1 MQADRQTTVV
11 ILYRHALFGEGI
23 AHLLST
29 ESDLAV
35 SSVSSEDTEA
45 TARSLA
51 AGPDVVIFERGIPD
65 TAVEVLR
72 AVPDALVIDVD
83 LNPGP
88 TFTYHREVIPAAPGD
103 IVRAIRDVNRDAA
116 APAVAAPGSAAA
128 QVAAGLVVV
137 GTAHRR

>member
-35 SSVSSEDTEA
+35 SSVASADAEA

-51 AGPDVVIFERGIPD
+51 ADPDVVIFERGIPD

-88 TFTYHREVIPAAPGD
+88 TFAYHREVIPPAPGD
-103 IVRAIRDVNRDAA
+103 IVQAIRGVGRH
-116 APAVAAPGSAAA
+116 APAPAD
-128 QVAAGLVVV
+128 AGLV
-137 GTAHRR
+137 GAGPARRR

>member
-45 TARSLA
+45 SARSLA

-103 IVRAIRDVNRDAA
+103 IVRAIRDVNRDAG

-128 QVAAGLVVV
+128 QVAAGLVGV